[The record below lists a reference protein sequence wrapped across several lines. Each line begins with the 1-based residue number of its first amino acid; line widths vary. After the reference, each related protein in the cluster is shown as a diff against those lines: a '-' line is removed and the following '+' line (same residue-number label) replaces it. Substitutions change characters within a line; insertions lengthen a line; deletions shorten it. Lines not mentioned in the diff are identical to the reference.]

1 MRKIICI
8 LLLSIYFQSSDAQI
22 REWMTPLKFAQIKAR
37 SENKLIIMAWSRSL
51 EIPFPAI
58 VKDENGKDVYLRN
71 LFESPVIKEFLWTY
85 FIPVKVDDDFYGELM
100 KDLKVKRSQ
109 SYIDAFEDDSL
120 KIMDANGN
128 IIGTSGAFTEV
139 LNFSK
144 FVTKYNLNTSFLKQE
159 LINYHTNKDF
169 YSTFYLASKY
179 IDYSILV
186 NDKVRDE
193 ILELSN
199 IYFNEAEQ
207 ILSED
212 QSLENK
218 EALIQRIQLTK
229 LKQDL
234 IKNKSRKVLRQLNKI
249 AELGLQDVNKPLE
262 KFLQY
267 TAYRLRNDTENFSI
281 LEKDLSLLY
290 KKQAQSIVDI
300 NR

>member
-1 MRKIICI
+1 MKKIICI
-8 LLLSIYFQSSDAQI
+8 LLLAVYFQTGHSQMRD
-22 REWMTPLKFAQIKAR
+22 WMTPLKFAQIKAR
-37 SENKLIIMAWSRSL
+37 SENKLILMAWEKSL

-58 VKDENGKDVYLRN
+58 VKDEKGKDVFLRN
-71 LFESPVIKEFLWTY
+71 LFESPVINEFLWTY
-85 FIPVKVDDDFYGELM
+85 FIPVKVNDDFYGELM
-100 KDLKVKRSQ
+100 KDIRGKRSQ

-159 LINYHTNKDF
+159 LINYNINKDF
-169 YSTFYLASKY
+169 YTTFYLASKY
-179 IDYSILV
+179 VDYSILV
-186 NDKVRDE
+186 NDKVRNE

-199 IYFNEAEQ
+199 IYFSEAEQ
-207 ILSED
+207 ILQED

-218 EALIQRIQLTK
+218 EALLQRVQLTK

-234 IKNKSRKVLRQLNKI
+234 INNKSRKVLRQLKKI
-249 AELGLQDVNKPLE
+249 TESGIQDVNKPLE
-262 KFLQY
+262 SFLKY
-267 TAYRLRNDTENFSI
+267 TAHRLRNDTESFLI
-281 LEKDLSLLY
+281 LEKELSLLY